1 MSEQKVDPNTDKEIA
16 VELAKLHMVIV
27 ENGKRISK
35 LEEPIGE
42 LYRKVISGNG
52 DGALLTRMEVAE
64 NSIKNLV
71 ESHKA
76 CKAPEKVGIL
86 HDKVNSMENKAT
98 LESDRIEREMQD
110 LSKTLDLITDDD
122 VYKRRKIWSTIMD
135 GIKMLVVA
143 LMASILTFGFSK
155 MGILNKNS
163 EEHSETQDTYYERM
177 E

>member
-1 MSEQKVDPNTDKEIA
+1 MSEQEVHYNTDKEIA
-16 VELAKLHMVIV
+16 VELAKLHMVVV
-27 ENGKRISK
+27 ENGNRISK

-52 DGALLTRMEVAE
+52 DGALLTRMKVAE

-71 ESHKA
+71 ESHKT
-76 CKAPEKVGIL
+76 CEAPQKVGIL
-86 HDKVNSMENKAT
+86 QDKLNNMENKT
-98 LESDRIEREMQD
+98 VLESDHIERKLQD

-143 LMASILTFGFSK
+143 LIASILTFGFSK
-155 MGILNKNS
+155 MEMLDKNS
-163 EEHSETQDTYYERM
+163 EDHSEIQETHYECM